1 MKTLKI
7 EDLSK
12 NFGTTEVLKKINL
25 EIDEGNFLVLLGP
38 SGCGKSTLLNI
49 IAGLETINEGNV
61 YIDDYNV
68 SKVEPKDRNI
78 AMVFQS
84 YALYPSMNVKE
95 NMIFGLKQAK
105 ATKEKIEEQLKKV
118 SSFLKVDELL
128 NRKPS
133 QLSGGQRQRV
143 AIGRALVRE
152 PRIFLFDEPLS
163 NLDAKLRVE
172 MRREIKKLH
181 QTLKTTVVYVTH
193 DQTEA
198 MSLGT
203 NIAIMNHGVIQQNDT
218 PENIYNKPNNTF
230 VADFI
235 GSPSMN
241 LIQGK
246 LIQNSNKILFNPE
259 DSNKNIQI
267 PIDNYNFKDKTGL
280 DNKEVFFGI
289 RPEHIYYKKT
299 NENDFEVDLKAEL
312 SEYIGNEQI
321 ITFNYSNQEILAK
334 FASTI
339 QIEINKEINLFLDL
353 NQISLFDKNTKN
365 RI

>member
-7 EDLSK
+7 EELSK

-61 YIDDYNV
+61 FIDDYNV

-95 NMIFGLKQAK
+95 NMVFGLKQAK
-105 ATKEKIEEQLKKV
+105 TSKEKIEEQLTKV
-118 SSFLKVDELL
+118 SSFLQVDELL

-181 QTLKTTVVYVTH
+181 QKLKTTVVYVTH

-203 NIAIMNHGVIQQNDT
+203 KIAIMNHGVIQQNDS
-218 PENIYNKPNNTF
+218 PEIIYNKPSNTF

-241 LIQGK
+241 LIKGK
-246 LIQNSNKILFNPE
+246 LNENSDKISFTAEGANF
-259 DSNKNIQI
+259 DI
-267 PIDNYNFKDKTGL
+267 PINSYDFNNTSEL
-280 DNKEVFFGI
+280 NNKEVYFGI
-289 RPEHIYYKKT
+289 RPEHIYFKKS
-299 NENDFEVDLKAEL
+299 NEGDFEVNLRADL
-312 SEYIGNEQI
+312 SEYIGHEQI
-321 ITFNYSNQEILAK
+321 MTFDLANQELLAK
-334 FASTI
+334 FPSTI
-339 QIEINKEINLFLDL
+339 KIELNKETKLYFDL
-353 NQISLFDKNTKN
+353 TQVSLFDSITQE
-365 RI
+365 RL

>member
-12 NFGTTEVLKKINL
+12 NFGSTEVLKKINL

-61 YIDDYNV
+61 FIDDYNV

-105 ATKEKIEEQLKKV
+105 TSKDKIKEQLEKV
-118 SSFLKVDELL
+118 SKFLQVDQLL
-128 NRKPS
+128 ERKPS

-181 QTLKTTVVYVTH
+181 QQLKTTVVYVTH

-203 NIAIMNHGVIQQNDT
+203 KIAIMNHGVIQQNDT

-241 LIQGK
+241 LIKGK
-246 LIQNSNKILFNPE
+246 LKQSSNINSFVAE
-259 DSNKNIQI
+259 GSNLEI
-267 PIDNYNFKDKTGL
+267 PIDNYNFKVNDNL
-280 DNKEVFFGI
+280 NNKEVFFGI
-289 RPEHIYYKKT
+289 RPEHIFFKKL
-299 NENDFEVDLKAEL
+299 NDNDFEITLRADL
-312 SEYIGNEQI
+312 SEYIGHEQI
-321 ITFNYSNQEILAK
+321 MTFDYDNQEIL
-334 FASTI
+334 
-339 QIEINKEINLFLDL
+339 
-353 NQISLFDKNTKN
+353 SL
-365 RI
+365 IHI

>member
-7 EDLSK
+7 DELSK
-12 NFGTTEVLKKINL
+12 NFGSTEVLKKINL

-61 YIDDYNV
+61 FIDDYNV

-84 YALYPSMNVKE
+84 YALYPSMNVRE

-105 ATKEKIEEQLKKV
+105 VSKEKIEEQLEKV
-118 SSFLKVDELL
+118 SKFLQVDALL
-128 NRKPS
+128 ERKPS

-181 QTLKTTVVYVTH
+181 QQLKTTVVYVTH

-203 NIAIMNHGVIQQNDT
+203 KIAIMNHGVIQQNDT
-218 PENIYNKPNNTF
+218 PENIYNKPSNTF

-241 LIQGK
+241 LVKGK
-246 LIQNSNKILFNPE
+246 LKENAN
-259 DSNKNIQI
+259 NISFSADGTNIDI
-267 PIDNYNFKDKTGL
+267 PISSYKFENTSQLNG
-280 DNKEVFFGI
+280 KEVFFGI
-289 RPEHIYYKKT
+289 RPEHIHFKSS
-299 NENDFEVDLKAEL
+299 NEYDFEVNLKADL
-312 SEYIGNEQI
+312 SEYIGHEQI
-321 ITFNYSNQEILAK
+321 ITFNYSNQELLAK
-334 FASTI
+334 FPSTI
-339 QIEINKEINLFLDL
+339 KIELNKETKLYFDL
-353 NQISLFDKNTKN
+353 TQVSLFDTNSKE

>member
-1 MKTLKI
+1 MIALKI
-7 EDLSK
+7 QDLSK
-12 NFGTTEVLKKINL
+12 NFGSTEVLKKINL
-25 EIDEGNFLVLLGP
+25 EINEGNFLVLLGP

-49 IAGLETINEGNV
+49 VAGLETIDEGEV
-61 YIDDYNV
+61 FIDDYNV

-95 NMIFGLKQAK
+95 NITFGLKQSK
-105 ATKEKIEEQLKKV
+105 TPKDKIEEQLKKI
-118 SSFLKVDELL
+118 STFLHVDELL

-181 QTLKTTVVYVTH
+181 QKLKTTVVYVTH

-203 NIAIMNHGVIQQNDT
+203 YIAIMNHGVIQQYDT

-241 LIQGK
+241 LISGQLVKNGNNTSFIPK
-246 LIQNSNKILFNPE
+246 
-259 DSNKNIQI
+259 DSNQSNNISI
-267 PIDNYNFKDKTGL
+267 KNYNFIKPLDESSKD
-280 DNKEVFFGI
+280 VYFGI
-289 RPEHIYYKKT
+289 RPEHIHYKKT
-299 NENDFEVDLKAEL
+299 NDTDFEVNLKADL
-312 SEYIGNEQI
+312 NEYIGHEQI
-321 ITFNYSNQEILAK
+321 ITFNYSNQEVLGK
-334 FASTI
+334 FSSTVK
-339 QIEINKEINLFLDL
+339 IETSKEMKLYFDL
-353 NQISLFDKNTKN
+353 NQISIFDKKTNN

>member
-25 EIDEGNFLVLLGP
+25 DIDEGNFLVLLGP

-84 YALYPSMNVKE
+84 YALYPSMNVRE
-95 NMIFGLKQAK
+95 NMVFGLKQAK
-105 ATKEKIEEQLKKV
+105 ISKEMIEEQLKKV

-128 NRKPS
+128 HRKPS

-181 QTLKTTVVYVTH
+181 QKLKTTVVYVTH

-203 NIAIMNHGVIQQNDT
+203 KIAIMNRGVIQQNDT
-218 PENIYNKPNNTF
+218 PANIYNKPGNTF

-241 LIQGK
+241 LIKGN
-246 LIQNSNKILFNPE
+246 LIQNSDKISFITEGSDNE
-259 DSNKNIQI
+259 IQI
-267 PIDNYNFKDKTGL
+267 PINNYDFDKKIEL
-280 DNKEVFFGI
+280 NNKEVYFGI
-289 RPEHIYYKKT
+289 RPEHIHYKKI
-299 NENDFEVDLKAEL
+299 NENDFEIKLKAEL
-312 SEYIGNEQI
+312 SEYIGHEQI
-321 ITFNYSNQEILAK
+321 VTFNYSNQETLAK

-339 QIEINKEINLFLDL
+339 KIDLNKEINLYFDL
-353 NQISLFDKNTKN
+353 SQISLFDRNTER

>member
-1 MKTLKI
+1 MIALKI
-7 EDLSK
+7 KDLSK
-12 NFGTTEVLKKINL
+12 SFGSTEVLKKINL

-49 IAGLETINEGNV
+49 IAGLETIDEGTV
-61 YIDDYNV
+61 FIDDYDV
-68 SKVEPKDRNI
+68 SEVEPKDRNI

-84 YALYPSMNVKE
+84 YALYPSMSVKE

-105 ATKEKIEEQLKKV
+105 ASKEKIEEQLKKF
-118 SSFLKVDELL
+118 SNFLHVDELL

-163 NLDAKLRVE
+163 NLDAKLRIE

-181 QTLKTTVVYVTH
+181 QKLKTTVVYVTH

-203 NIAIMNHGVIQQNDT
+203 NIAIMNHGVIQQYDT
-218 PENIYNKPNNTF
+218 PENIYNKPNTTF

-241 LIQGK
+241 LISGQLVKNGNNT
-246 LIQNSNKILFNPE
+246 LFIPEGSNQ
-259 DSNKNIQI
+259 SNNISI
-267 PIDNYNFKDKTGL
+267 KNYNFIKPLDESSKDV
-280 DNKEVFFGI
+280 NFGI
-289 RPEHIYYKKT
+289 RPEHINYKKT
-299 NENDFEVDLKAEL
+299 NDTDFKVNLRAYL
-312 SEYIGNEQI
+312 NEYIRHEQI
-321 ITFNYSNQEILAK
+321 ITFNYSNQEVLGK
-334 FASTI
+334 FSSTVK
-339 QIEINKEINLFLDL
+339 IEMSKEMKLYFDL
-353 NQISLFDKNTKN
+353 NQISIFDKKTNN

>member
-7 EDLSK
+7 EELSK

-84 YALYPSMNVKE
+84 YALYPSMNVRE

-105 ATKEKIEEQLKKV
+105 TSKEKIEEQLEKV
-118 SSFLKVDELL
+118 SKFLQVDQLL
-128 NRKPS
+128 ERKPS

-181 QTLKTTVVYVTH
+181 QQLKTTVVYVTH

-241 LIQGK
+241 LIKGSLKQ
-246 LIQNSNKILFNPE
+246 SSDKISFIAE
-259 DSNKNIQI
+259 GSDFEI
-267 PIDNYNFKDKTGL
+267 PINGYKFKKKFNL
-280 DNKEVFFGI
+280 NNKEVFFGV
-289 RPEHIYYKKT
+289 RPEHIFFKKF
-299 NENDFEVDLKAEL
+299 NESDFEITLRTEL
-312 SEYIGNEQI
+312 SEYVGHEQI
-321 ITFNYSNQEILAK
+321 VTFNYSNQEILAK
-334 FASTI
+334 FPSTTKI
-339 QIEINKEINLFLDL
+339 KINKEINLYFDL
-353 NQISLFDKNTKN
+353 TQISLFDKSYKE

>member
-12 NFGTTEVLKKINL
+12 NFGSTEVLKKINL
-25 EIDEGNFLVLLGP
+25 EIDGGNFLVLLGP

-61 YIDDYNV
+61 FIDDYNV

-105 ATKEKIEEQLKKV
+105 TSKDKIKEQLEKV
-118 SSFLKVDELL
+118 SKFLQVDQLL
-128 NRKPS
+128 ERKPS

-181 QTLKTTVVYVTH
+181 QQLKTTVVYVTH

-203 NIAIMNHGVIQQNDT
+203 KIAIMNHGVIQQNDT

-241 LIQGK
+241 LIKGK
-246 LIQNSNKILFNPE
+246 LKQSSNIISFIAE
-259 DSNKNIQI
+259 GSNLEI
-267 PIDNYNFKDKTGL
+267 PIDNYNFKGNDDL
-280 DNKEVFFGI
+280 NNKEVFFGI
-289 RPEHIYYKKT
+289 RPEHIFFKKL
-299 NENDFEVDLKAEL
+299 NENDFEITLRADL
-312 SEYIGNEQI
+312 SEYIGHEQI
-321 ITFNYSNQEILAK
+321 MTFDYDNQEILAK
-334 FASTI
+334 FPSTI
-339 QIEINKEINLFLDL
+339 KTELSKETKLYFDL
-353 NQISLFDKNTKN
+353 TQVSLFDAKTEE

>member
-25 EIDEGNFLVLLGP
+25 DIDEGNFLVLLGP

-61 YIDDYNV
+61 YIDNYNV

-105 ATKEKIEEQLKKV
+105 TSKEKIEEQLKKV

-203 NIAIMNHGVIQQNDT
+203 RIAIMNHGVIQQNDT
-218 PENIYNKPNNTF
+218 PEIIYNKPSNTF

-241 LIQGK
+241 LIKGYIKKEAEQLYFVGDDAG
-246 LIQNSNKILFNPE
+246 NSIK
-259 DSNKNIQI
+259 I
-267 PIDNYNFKDKTGL
+267 PINNYSFDKKL
-280 DNKEVFFGI
+280 ELNSKEVYFGI
-289 RPEHIYYKKT
+289 RPEHIYYKKN
-299 NENDFEVDLKAEL
+299 NENDFEIKLKADL
-312 SEYIGNEQI
+312 SEYIGHEQI
-321 ITFNYSNQEILAK
+321 ITFNYSNQEVLAK
-334 FASTI
+334 FPSTTK
-339 QIEINKEINLFLDL
+339 IEINKEMNLYFDL
-353 NQISLFDKNTKN
+353 SQISLFDKNSKE

>member
-7 EDLSK
+7 EELSK
-12 NFGTTEVLKKINL
+12 NFGTTEVLRKINL

-61 YIDDYNV
+61 FIDDYNV

-105 ATKEKIEEQLKKV
+105 TSKEKIAEQLEKV
-118 SSFLKVDELL
+118 STFLQVDKLL
-128 NRKPS
+128 ERKPS

-181 QTLKTTVVYVTH
+181 QQLKTTVVYVTH

-203 NIAIMNHGVIQQNDT
+203 KIAIMNHGVIQQNET
-218 PENIYNKPNNTF
+218 PENIYNKPSNTF

-241 LIQGK
+241 LIKGK
-246 LIQNSNKILFNPE
+246 LIKNSNNISFTAD
-259 DSNKNIQI
+259 DSSLEV
-267 PIDNYNFKDKTGL
+267 PINNYDFKENSDL
-280 DNKEVFFGI
+280 NNKEIYFGI
-289 RPEHIYYKKT
+289 RPEHIYFKKL
-299 NENDFEVDLKAEL
+299 NEDDFDINLRADL
-312 SEYIGNEQI
+312 SEYIGHEQI
-321 ITFNYSNQEILAK
+321 VTLDYSNQEILAK
-334 FASTI
+334 FPSTI
-339 QIEINKEINLFLDL
+339 KIELEKEMKLYFDL
-353 NQISLFDKNTKN
+353 AHISLFDLKTKE

>member
-7 EDLSK
+7 EELSK
-12 NFGTTEVLKKINL
+12 NFGSTEVLKKINL

-49 IAGLETINEGNV
+49 IAGLETIDEGNV

-105 ATKEKIEEQLKKV
+105 TSKEKIEEQLKKV
-118 SSFLKVDELL
+118 SSFLQVDSLL
-128 NRKPS
+128 ERKPS

-181 QTLKTTVVYVTH
+181 QQLKTTVVYVTH

-203 NIAIMNHGVIQQNDT
+203 KIAIMNHGVIQQNDT
-218 PENIYNKPNNTF
+218 PENIYNKPSNTF

-241 LIQGK
+241 LIKGNLK
-246 LIQNSNKILFNPE
+246 QNTDNFSFIAEGSNLE
-259 DSNKNIQI
+259 I
-267 PIDNYNFKDKTGL
+267 PIKHYDFKKKSELG
-280 DNKEVFFGI
+280 NKEVYFGI
-289 RPEHIYYKKT
+289 RPEHIYFKKL
-299 NENDFEVDLKAEL
+299 NEDDLEINLSADL
-312 SEYIGNEQI
+312 SEYIGHEQI
-321 ITFNYSNQEILAK
+321 VTFNYSNQEILAK
-334 FASTI
+334 FPSTI
-339 QIEINKEINLFLDL
+339 KIELNKETKLYFDL
-353 NQISLFDKNTKN
+353 TQVSLFDSKSEE

>member
-7 EDLSK
+7 EELSK
-12 NFGTTEVLKKINL
+12 NFGSTEVLKKINL

-61 YIDDYNV
+61 FIDDYNV

-84 YALYPSMNVKE
+84 YALYPSMNVRE

-105 ATKEKIEEQLKKV
+105 VSKEKIEEQLEKV
-118 SSFLKVDELL
+118 SKFLQVDSLL
-128 NRKPS
+128 ERKPS

-181 QTLKTTVVYVTH
+181 QQLKTTVVYVTH

-203 NIAIMNHGVIQQNDT
+203 KIAIMNHGVIQQNDT
-218 PENIYNKPNNTF
+218 PENIYNKPSNTF

-241 LIQGK
+241 LIKGK
-246 LIQNSNKILFNPE
+246 LKQSSSKILFTAEGANF
-259 DSNKNIQI
+259 DI
-267 PIDNYNFKDKTGL
+267 PINSYDFENTSQL
-280 DNKEVFFGI
+280 DNKEVYFGI
-289 RPEHIYYKKT
+289 RPEHIYFKKT
-299 NENDFEVDLKAEL
+299 NDDDYEVNLIADL
-312 SEYIGNEQI
+312 SEYIGHEQI
-321 ITFNYSNQEILAK
+321 MTFNFANQELLAK
-334 FASTI
+334 FPSTI
-339 QIEINKEINLFLDL
+339 KIELNKETKLYFDL
-353 NQISLFDKNTKN
+353 TQISLFDANSEN

>member
-1 MKTLKI
+1 MKTLRI

-105 ATKEKIEEQLKKV
+105 TSKEKIEEQLEKV
-118 SSFLKVDELL
+118 SSFLQVKELL

-181 QTLKTTVVYVTH
+181 QKLKTTVVYVTH

-203 NIAIMNHGVIQQNDT
+203 KIAIMNHGVIQQNET
-218 PENIYNKPNNTF
+218 PEIIYNKPSNTF

-241 LIQGK
+241 LIKGK
-246 LIQNSNKILFNPE
+246 LKQSLDKILFTAEGANF
-259 DSNKNIQI
+259 DI
-267 PIDNYNFKDKTGL
+267 PINDYDFDNTSQLND
-280 DNKEVFFGI
+280 KEVYFGI
-289 RPEHIYYKKT
+289 RPEHVYYKKS
-299 NENDFEVDLKAEL
+299 NEEDFEVNLKADL
-312 SEYIGNEQI
+312 SEYIGHEQI
-321 ITFNYSNQEILAK
+321 MTFNLANQELLAK
-334 FASTI
+334 FPSTI
-339 QIEINKEINLFLDL
+339 KIELNKETKLYFDL
-353 NQISLFDKNTKN
+353 TQVSLFDANSEE

>member
-1 MKTLKI
+1 MITLKVQ
-7 EDLSK
+7 DLSK
-12 NFGTTEVLKKINL
+12 SFGSTEVLKKINL
-25 EIDEGNFLVLLGP
+25 EIEEGNFLVLLGP

-49 IAGLETINEGNV
+49 IAGLETIDEGTV
-61 YIDDYNV
+61 FIDDYNV
-68 SKVEPKDRNI
+68 SEVEPKDRNI

-95 NMIFGLKQAK
+95 NMVFGLKQSK
-105 ATKEKIEEQLKKV
+105 TSKEKIEEQLKKV
-118 SSFLKVDELL
+118 STFLHVDELL

-203 NIAIMNHGVIQQNDT
+203 NIAIMNHGVIQQYDT
-218 PENIYNKPNNTF
+218 PEIIYNKPNNTF

-241 LIQGK
+241 LISGQLAKEVNNISFIPEGSKQSGK
-246 LIQNSNKILFNPE
+246 VSIK
-259 DSNKNIQI
+259 
-267 PIDNYNFKDKTGL
+267 NYNFLKPLEESAKDIY
-280 DNKEVFFGI
+280 FGI
-289 RPEHIYYKKT
+289 RPEHIHYKKT
-299 NENDFEVDLKAEL
+299 NDSDFEVNLRVDLK
-312 SEYIGNEQI
+312 EYIGNEQI
-321 ITFNYSNQEILAK
+321 ITFNYFNQEVLGK
-334 FASTI
+334 FPSNI
-339 QIEINKEINLFLDL
+339 KIETGKEMKLFFDL
-353 NQISLFDKNTKN
+353 SQISIFDKKTNK

>member
-49 IAGLETINEGNV
+49 IAGLETINEGSV

-84 YALYPSMNVKE
+84 YALYPSMNVRE

-105 ATKEKIEEQLKKV
+105 NSKEKIQEQLEKV
-118 SSFLKVDELL
+118 SKFLQVDQLL
-128 NRKPS
+128 ERKPS

-181 QTLKTTVVYVTH
+181 QQLKTTVVYVTH

-241 LIQGK
+241 LIAGSLK
-246 LIQNSNKILFNPE
+246 QNLDKTSFIAEGSNLE
-259 DSNKNIQI
+259 I
-267 PIDNYNFKDKTGL
+267 PINDYRFKEKSNL
-280 DNKEVFFGI
+280 SNKEVFFGV
-289 RPEHIYYKKT
+289 RPEHIFSKKF
-299 NENDFEVDLKAEL
+299 NESDFEITLSAEL
-312 SEYIGNEQI
+312 SEYIGHEQI
-321 ITFNYSNQEILAK
+321 VTFNYSNQEILAK
-334 FASTI
+334 FPSI
-339 QIEINKEINLFLDL
+339 SKIELNKELNLYFDL
-353 NQISLFDKNTKN
+353 TQISIFDKNSKE

>member
-49 IAGLETINEGNV
+49 IAGLESINEGSV

-84 YALYPSMNVKE
+84 YALYPSMNVRE

-105 ATKEKIEEQLKKV
+105 TSKEKIQEQLEKV
-118 SSFLKVDELL
+118 SKFLQVDQLL
-128 NRKPS
+128 ERKPS

-181 QTLKTTVVYVTH
+181 QQLKTTVVYVTH

-241 LIQGK
+241 LIAGSLK
-246 LIQNSNKILFNPE
+246 QNSDKTSFIAE
-259 DSNKNIQI
+259 GSNLEI
-267 PIDNYNFKDKTGL
+267 PINDYRFKEKSNL
-280 DNKEVFFGI
+280 SNKEVFFGV
-289 RPEHIYYKKT
+289 RPEHIFSKKF
-299 NENDFEVDLKAEL
+299 NESDFEINLSAEL
-312 SEYIGNEQI
+312 SEYIGHEQI
-321 ITFNYSNQEILAK
+321 VTFNYSNQEILAK
-334 FASTI
+334 FSSTAK
-339 QIEINKEINLFLDL
+339 IEVNKEINLYFDL
-353 NQISLFDKNTKN
+353 TQISIFDKNYKE